1 MSKLNLR
8 RSGVTNIAFAGTVVV
23 LVVLAGIGYG
33 LYGTSVSAP
42 SKTVTVGMTETN
54 MMTETTTQMMTATS
68 MGPNASYQFTPA
80 SGAMITNAWL
90 VTVPLGM
97 GMNDYAVSIHA
108 EGLEVNSTYVVE
120 AAQSSGSMA
129 TVLISSQ
136 SMNMNTTAGSEFQ
149 TDKSGTGLYWI
160 ELVNNPTTAFENVQL
175 YLVPSNGMM
184 NETTL
189 VATATFA
196 MSH

>member
-1 MSKLNLR
+1 M
-8 RSGVTNIAFAGTVVV
+8 AFAGTVVV
-23 LVVLAGIGYG
+23 LMVLAGIGYG

-42 SKTVTVGMTETN
+42 SKTVTVGMTETS
-54 MMTETTTQMMTATS
+54 MMTETTTQMNTATS

-80 SGAMITNAWL
+80 SGAMITNPWL
-90 VTVPLGM
+90 VTVQLGA

-120 AAQSSGSMA
+120 AAQSSGSMG

-149 TDKSGTGLYWI
+149 ADKSGTGLYWI
-160 ELVNNPTTAFENVQL
+160 ELVNNPTTVFENVQL

-189 VATATFA
+189 VATAAFA